1 MDGSRLVQGLEVEP
15 LHLGKGAHP
24 QLRDSGLTAHLL
36 CAPVC
41 RVGLL
46 RGL

>member
-24 QLRDSGLTAHLL
+24 LRDSGHTAHLL